1 MRERFMGQLALLH
14 EQLTDMGKLCE
25 EAIGASMRTLAG
37 EKAAAAQTAELEQR
51 IDRAEDAIQSLC
63 LQILLR
69 QQPVAGDLRTVSAA
83 LKMISDLERIGDQA
97 ADIADIARA
106 LPPNLPRNVTHLR
119 EMASAASKMVTDSV
133 EAFVR
138 QDAGLARRTQREDDR
153 VDALF
158 DEVKTEL
165 AAWIVHDPTEASQ
178 CLELLMVAKYLERIG
193 DHAVNVAQWVEYAL
207 FRR

>member
-1 MRERFMGQLALLH
+1 
-14 EQLTDMGKLCE
+14 
-25 EAIGASMRTLAG
+25 
-37 EKAAAAQTAELEQR
+37 
-51 IDRAEDAIQSLC
+51 
-63 LQILLR
+63 
-69 QQPVAGDLRTVSAA
+69 
-83 LKMISDLERIGDQA
+83 
-97 ADIADIARA
+97 
-106 LPPNLPRNVTHLR
+106 
-119 EMASAASKMVTDSV
+119 MVTDSV

-138 QDAGLARRTQREDDR
+138 QDAELARRTQREDDR

-158 DEVKTEL
+158 DEVQTEL

>member
-14 EQLTDMGKLCE
+14 EQLTDMGALCE
-25 EAIGASMRTLAG
+25 EAIAASMRALAG
-37 EKAAAAQTAELEQR
+37 EAAAVALTDELEQR
-51 IDRAEDAIQSLC
+51 IDRAEDDIQTLC
-63 LQILLR
+63 LRILLR
-69 QQPVAGDLRTVSAA
+69 QQPVAGDLRAVSAA

-97 ADIADIARA
+97 EDIAEIART
-106 LPPNLPRNVTHLR
+106 LPPELPGEIPHLR
-119 EMASAASKMVTDSV
+119 EMAAAASKMVTDSV

-138 QDAGLARRTQREDDR
+138 QDIALARHTQREDDR
-153 VDALF
+153 VDTLF

-165 AAWIVHDPTEASQ
+165 AARIADDPANGAQ

-207 FRR
+207 LRR